1 MKFSFS
7 TVENFDEH
15 INKSI
20 PNYRSLINDVESL
33 SQYFIEPKTN
43 IVDIGCSTGIFI
55 QRLAQKFISVR
66 PEESTLSR
74 DDLIGDSIRTRFIG
88 IEKEKNLSDNFEQ
101 MMTDCSCLDLY
112 VCDVLDHLNQTE
124 EWSDSNVFMNMSLCT
139 SIFTLQFLP
148 RVDRRSVMETIF
160 KTLNPGGAFIFSE
173 KIYAASS
180 KIQDM
185 MTFIYYDFK
194 RKQFSEKD
202 ILEKEISLREIM
214 RPISEKDILSELKDV
229 GFKQY
234 DVFFRRYNFIGII
247 AIKN

>member
-7 TVENFDEH
+7 TVENFDDH

-20 PNYRSLINDVESL
+20 PNYRNLIDDVQSL

-55 QRLAQKFISVR
+55 NRLAQKFTSEL
-66 PEESTLSR
+66 PEDTK
-74 DDLIGDSIRTRFIG
+74 TRFIG
-88 IEKEKNLSDNFEQ
+88 IEKENNLSDNFEE
-101 MMTDCSCLDLY
+101 MMKDNSCLELY
-112 VCDVLDHLNQTE
+112 VCDVLDHIEQT
-124 EWSDSNVFMNMSLCT
+124 NVFENMSLCT

-148 RVDRRSVMETIF
+148 RVDRRSVIEIIF
-160 KTLNPGGAFIFSE
+160 DALNPGGAFIFSE
-173 KIYAASS
+173 KIYAATS

-194 RKQFSEKD
+194 RRQFSEKD

-214 RPISEKDILSELKDV
+214 RPVSQKDILSELKDV

-247 AIKN
+247 AIKD